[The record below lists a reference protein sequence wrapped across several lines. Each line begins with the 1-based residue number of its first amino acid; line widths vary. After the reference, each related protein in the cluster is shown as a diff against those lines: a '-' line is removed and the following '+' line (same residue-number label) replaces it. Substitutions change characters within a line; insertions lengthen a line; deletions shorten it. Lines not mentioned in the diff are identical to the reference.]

1 MGNTNESLAAPGT
14 LAGQIRPAA
23 PPTLNKLAAQI
34 HQNAADH
41 GFWDKICFA
50 EKIALIHSEL
60 SEALEEDRGGRPD
73 VWHSI
78 GGHQV
83 YRATDGSGAD
93 WTTDP
98 DGGTPLD
105 DYTRVDSWTGVK
117 AKPEGVAVELV
128 DALIRILDQLG
139 YMRVD
144 IDGLVAEKMA
154 YNADRPI
161 RHGKNY

>member
-1 MGNTNESLAAPGT
+1 MGNTNDEPL
-14 LAGQIRPAA
+14 
-23 PPTLNKLAAQI
+23 TLNKLAEQI

-60 SEALEEDRGGRPD
+60 SEALEEDREGRPD

-78 GGHQV
+78 GGQPV
-83 YRATDGSGAD
+83 YRATDGSGTD

-98 DGGTPLD
+98 DGATGAYGPADEQTLLAD
-105 DYTRVDSWTGVK
+105 CTQIDTWIGVK
-117 AKPEGVAVELV
+117 AKPEGAAVELV

-139 YMRVD
+139 YMRVN

-161 RHGKNY
+161 KHGKNY

>member
-1 MGNTNESLAAPGT
+1 MGDTNESLAAP
-14 LAGQIRPAA
+14 L
-23 PPTLNKLAAQI
+23 TLNKRAEQI

-50 EKIALIHSEL
+50 EEIALIHAEL
-60 SEALEEDRGGRPD
+60 SEALEEDREGRPD

-78 GGHQV
+78 GGQQV

-93 WTTDP
+93 WTSDP
-98 DGGTPLD
+98 DGSSGAYGLLYDPTPLD
-105 DYTRVDSWTGVK
+105 DCTQIDTWTGVK

-154 YNADRPI
+154 YNADRPSK
-161 RHGKNY
+161 HGKKY

>member
-1 MGNTNESLAAPGT
+1 MGNTNESLAEP
-14 LAGQIRPAA
+14 L
-23 PPTLNKLAAQI
+23 TLNELAERI
-34 HQNAADH
+34 YQNAADH
-41 GFWDKICFA
+41 GFWDKICFP

-60 SEALEEDRGGRPD
+60 SEALEEDREGRPD

-83 YRATDGSGAD
+83 NRVTDGSGAD

-98 DGGTPLD
+98 DGATGTADPDGGTPLD
-105 DYTRVDSWTGVK
+105 DCTQIDAWTGVK

-144 IDGLVAEKMA
+144 IDGLVAEKMS
-154 YNADRPI
+154 YNAGRPAK
-161 RHGKNY
+161 HGKKY

>member
-1 MGNTNESLAAPGT
+1 MGNTNESLAEP
-14 LAGQIRPAA
+14 L
-23 PPTLNKLAAQI
+23 TLNELAEQI

-98 DGGTPLD
+98 DGATGTTDPDGGTPLD
-105 DYTRVDSWTGVK
+105 DCTQIDSWTGVK

-161 RHGKNY
+161 KHGKKY

>member
-1 MGNTNESLAAPGT
+1 MGNTNESLAEP
-14 LAGQIRPAA
+14 L
-23 PPTLNKLAAQI
+23 TLNELAEQI

-41 GFWDKICFA
+41 GFWDAISFP

-60 SEALEEDRGGRPD
+60 SEALEEDREGRPD

-98 DGGTPLD
+98 DGATGTADPDGGTPLD
-105 DYTRVDSWTGVK
+105 DCTQIDSWTGVK

-161 RHGKNY
+161 KHGKKY

>member
-1 MGNTNESLAAPGT
+1 MGNTNEILAEP
-14 LAGQIRPAA
+14 L
-23 PPTLNKLAAQI
+23 TLNELAEQI

-41 GFWDKICFA
+41 GFWDAISFP

-60 SEALEEDRGGRPD
+60 SEALEEDREGRPD

-83 YRATDGSGAD
+83 YRVTDGSGAD

-98 DGGTPLD
+98 DGATYDSGADWTLLAD
-105 DYTRVDSWTGVK
+105 CTQIDSWTGVK

-161 RHGKNY
+161 KHGGKKY